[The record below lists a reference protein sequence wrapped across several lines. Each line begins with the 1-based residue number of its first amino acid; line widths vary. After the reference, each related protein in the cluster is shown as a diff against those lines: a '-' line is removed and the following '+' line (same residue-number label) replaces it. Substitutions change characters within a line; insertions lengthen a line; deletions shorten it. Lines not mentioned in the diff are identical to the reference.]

1 MMVLSIREAAIAST
15 FALPFLSPDI
25 QAGDDPMFEVTPRN
39 TVDLSVA
46 IGARRKAPVVTNIL
60 NTLLSLG
67 FPVPSGPVPCPP
79 DPCPCPPDPCPPYHP
94 DPCPPHH
101 EKPAVGFDDLTGKK
115 AAVFGSGFG
124 AVPYSFE
131 PRVVPE
137 QDVPEEFK
145 ARVGFDDLIGKAVVF
160 GSGFGAVPYSFEPRV
175 VPEQDVPE
183 EFKARVGFDDLIGKA
198 VVFGSGFG
206 AVPYS
211 FGKPRVVP
219 EQDVPERRELED
231 LHESLVPLLNG
242 SSDFL
247 EILIELEDDL
257 E

>member
-160 GSGFGAVPYSFEPRV
+160 GSGFGAVPYSF
-175 VPEQDVPE
+175 
-183 EFKARVGFDDLIGKA
+183 
-198 VVFGSGFG
+198 
-206 AVPYS
+206 
-211 FGKPRVVP
+211 GKPRVVP